1 MVICKYNCFAR
12 AHVHL
17 SDYNFYSNFLT
28 ILDQHFSTDCKCKSP
43 PLKSLSMS
51 TCCAVGQKASSCANI
66 KKNASQLRH
75 LKSRVSGVY
84 FHSKNFI
91 EKCPNPK
98 LRFKLVSCLYKGTQ
112 FPKLYKNPSKVE
124 NDFIPQFFLPAC
136 FPDIDAYAK
145 LYTRYV
151 SAHPCLQFSVFF
163 SLFLCFFCVC
173 FLRIL
178 LSTSSGI

>member
-66 KKNASQLRH
+66 KKKCILAKTSKI
-75 LKSRVSGVY
+75 KSVWCILSFEE
-84 FHSKNFI
+84 FH
-91 EKCPNPK
+91 
-98 LRFKLVSCLYKGTQ
+98 
-112 FPKLYKNPSKVE
+112 
-124 NDFIPQFFLPAC
+124 
-136 FPDIDAYAK
+136 
-145 LYTRYV
+145 
-151 SAHPCLQFSVFF
+151 
-163 SLFLCFFCVC
+163 
-173 FLRIL
+173 
-178 LSTSSGI
+178 